1 MIPKIIHFIWFGGNP
16 FPEKVQYC
24 IESWKKYLPDYQ
36 FMLWNEEAF
45 DVTTL
50 PFTEQA
56 YMHKKWA
63 FVSDYVRVYA
73 LYKYGGWY
81 LDTDIEIVRP
91 LMSLEQYRLVLGTD
105 EEGFLTA
112 LMGSEKTHPFWK
124 KMLDYYHNI
133 QFIQSDGSLN
143 MEVNNTYLQKQLL
156 TYGYIIEN
164 KYQELAEGIVVF
176 PDDYFHV
183 VSLTTGKR
191 HQTKNTY
198 AIHWHTLLWVSNKT
212 RFIRFVRMKVLAP
225 LLGGNNYNRFAKTM
239 KLLWKIK

>member
-112 LMGSEKTHPFWK
+112 LMGSEKTHSHFGK
-124 KMLDYYHNI
+124 KC
-133 QFIQSDGSLN
+133 
-143 MEVNNTYLQKQLL
+143 
-156 TYGYIIEN
+156 
-164 KYQELAEGIVVF
+164 
-176 PDDYFHV
+176 
-183 VSLTTGKR
+183 
-191 HQTKNTY
+191 
-198 AIHWHTLLWVSNKT
+198 
-212 RFIRFVRMKVLAP
+212 
-225 LLGGNNYNRFAKTM
+225 
-239 KLLWKIK
+239 